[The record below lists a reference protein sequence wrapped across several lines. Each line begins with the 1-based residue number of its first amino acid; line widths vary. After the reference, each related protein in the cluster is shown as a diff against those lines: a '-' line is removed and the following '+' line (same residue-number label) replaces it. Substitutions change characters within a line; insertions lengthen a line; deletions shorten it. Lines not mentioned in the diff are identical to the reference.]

1 MILICFFLLEI
12 VMKENVWNY
21 ECINKYEC
29 IISWNIFVIIYI
41 LYIGMFL

>member
-1 MILICFFLLEI
+1 MILICSFLLEI
-12 VMKENVWNY
+12 VMKENARNY

-29 IISWNIFVIIYI
+29 INSWNIFVTTCT